1 MNCVLYKNICCID
14 ENQTEDNFNDCCCDG
29 CLIHV
34 AVEHDKLLEEGKI
47 EN

>member
-1 MNCVLYKNICCID
+1 MNCKIYKNTCCINDSQTD
-14 ENQTEDNFNDCCCDG
+14 EDFNNYCCCE

-47 EN
+47 TN